1 MSSKK
6 KMIIAI
12 SAFAMVVLAAV
23 VAVVAVLAAQ
33 NVTIKSQISVKYTVD
48 DVVAD
53 VAVYAKNVKTNAGLT
68 ATTDLGTAQTFNFG
82 IDYVEPDG
90 GKSLDGFNFDSLAK
104 DECIVVKFVFNNN
117 SANAFTATLT
127 DPTIA
132 SDANIEIY
140 YGSDITTL
148 LSSTTATSSAVSV
161 TGGDDATNSYYA
173 VIKIKDNTKN
183 VSTTVSFNWALA

>member
-33 NVTIKSQISVKYTVD
+33 NVTIKSQIGIKYTVD

-53 VAVYAKNVKTNAGLT
+53 VAVYAKNVGTKESLTT
-68 ATTDLGTAQTFNFG
+68 ATNLGTAQTENFG
-82 IDYVEPDG
+82 IDYTGTGEA
-90 GKSLDGFNFDSLAK
+90 LEGFDFDNLAK
-104 DECIVVKFVFNNN
+104 DQCVVIKFEFNNN

-127 DPTIA
+127 APTITEG
-132 SDANIEIY
+132 ANIAIY
-140 YGSDITTL
+140 YAADITQL
-148 LSSTTATSSAVSV
+148 LGSTTTTPAAVSVAAGDTATS
-161 TGGDDATNSYYA
+161 SYYA
-173 VIKIKDNTKN
+173 VIKIVDNTKD
-183 VSTTVSFNWALA
+183 VDTSVEFNWALA